1 MQDDARVSEQ
11 DPNDPEY
18 WDKAVANYEAQA
30 QPFTSYFAEAA
41 LAKLDIAPSMRVLD
55 IATGTG
61 AAALAAARSGAE
73 VLAIDFSSGMVQ
85 RVLSHGVANI
95 AARQMDG
102 QALDLPDASFDAVIS
117 VFGVMLFPD
126 WRAGLREMKRVTRPG
141 GSAVVAVWK
150 DVDGAATHLLLSQVR
165 RALYPDLVLPLPFP
179 GMIELSDPRRLC
191 AAMIAAGFS
200 APSVQEVTHDFQLK
214 VAALDDADRLFGLI
228 PAWSAL
234 DASQRQAVLGEVR
247 ARAER
252 GRVGDTLPIPSTAL
266 IATARCW

>member
-1 MQDDARVSEQ
+1 MRHDAPASDRY
-11 DPNDPEY
+11 PNNPEY
-18 WDKAVANYEAQA
+18 WDKAVASYEAQA

-61 AAALAAARSGAE
+61 AAALAAARRGAE
-73 VLAIDFSSGMVQ
+73 VLAIDFSSGMVE
-85 RVLSHGVANI
+85 RVLSHGVANV

-102 QALDLPDASFDAVIS
+102 QALDLPDASFDAAMS

-126 WRAGLREMKRVTRPG
+126 WRAGLREMARVTRPG

-165 RALYPDLVLPLPFP
+165 KALYPDLVLPSPFP
-179 GMIELSDPRRLC
+179 GMIELSDPRRLS

-200 APSVQEVTHDFQLK
+200 APSVEEVTHDFQLK
-214 VAALDDADRLFGLI
+214 IATLDDADRLFGMI
-228 PAWSAL
+228 PAWSTL
-234 DASQRQAVLGEVR
+234 NASQREAVLGEVR
-247 ARAER
+247 TRAER

-266 IATARCW
+266 IAAARRS